1 MSALLH
7 FDSEDQ
13 RSDFLRVIRDERS
26 DILPRIKPTFSQP
39 TIIAR
44 TTSPEQE
51 RWLRQRIVGFGHFQ
65 PDEPVQ
71 LFGS

>member
-7 FDSEDQ
+7 FESETQ
-13 RSDFLRVIRDERS
+13 RSDFLKVIGNERS
-26 DILPRIKPTFSQP
+26 DILPMIKPTFSQP

-51 RWLRQRIVGFGHFQ
+51 RWLKQRIVGYGHFQ

-71 LFGS
+71 LFGR